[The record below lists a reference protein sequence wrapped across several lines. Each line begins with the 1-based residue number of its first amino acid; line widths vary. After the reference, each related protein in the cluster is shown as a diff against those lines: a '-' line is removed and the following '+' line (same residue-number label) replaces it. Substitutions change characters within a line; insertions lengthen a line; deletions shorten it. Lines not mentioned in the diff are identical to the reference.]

1 LMADIFDEVSEELKQ
16 DQLKQIWNKYSKYII
31 SVAFILF
38 ISVLGYFFYD
48 KWRLEKIEVSSSQF
62 FSGIEKLEKKEF
74 LSSIEIF
81 SKNVDQAHQGYK
93 TLSLFGIAEANF
105 KIGKV
110 DEMILNYKS
119 IYENQNIDVY
129 YRDLARLLSVMKD
142 NVSSFE
148 IQKKILDPILNSPS
162 KLQLLAAE
170 LEIMLLIRFNKI
182 DEAKLSI
189 SKLLKRTDITF
200 EQKNRL
206 DLIDKVYNSNAK

>member
-1 LMADIFDEVSEELKQ
+1 MADIFDEVSEELKQ

-148 IQKKILDPILNSPS
+148 IQKKILVPILNSPS

>member
-1 LMADIFDEVSEELKQ
+1 MADIFDEVSEELKQ

-31 SVAFILF
+31 SVAFILL

-48 KWRLEKIEVSSSQF
+48 KWKLEKIEVSSSQF

>member
-1 LMADIFDEVSEELKQ
+1 MADFFDEVSEELKQ

>member
-1 LMADIFDEVSEELKQ
+1 MADIFDEVSEELKQ
-16 DQLKQIWNKYSKYII
+16 DQLKQIWNNYSKYII
-31 SVAFILF
+31 SVACILF

-48 KWRLEKIEVSSSQF
+48 KWKLEKIEVSSSQF

-148 IQKKILDPILNSPS
+148 IQKKILEPILNSPS

-189 SKLLKRTDITF
+189 SKLLKRPDITF

-206 DLIDKVYNSNAK
+206 DLIGKVYNSNAK

>member
-1 LMADIFDEVSEELKQ
+1 MADIFDEVSEELKQ
-16 DQLKQIWNKYSKYII
+16 DQLKQIWNNYSKYII
-31 SVAFILF
+31 SVAFIIF

-48 KWRLEKIEVSSSQF
+48 KWKLEKLEVSSSKF

-81 SKNVDQAHQGYK
+81 SKGVDQDQKGYK
-93 TLSLFGIAEANF
+93 TLSLFGIAEAYF

-110 DEMILNYKS
+110 DEMVLSYKS
-119 IYENQNIDVY
+119 IYENQNIDIY

-148 IQKKILDPILNSPS
+148 TQRKILEPILNSPS

-170 LEIMLLIRFNKI
+170 LEIMLFIRFNKI

-189 SKLLKRTDITF
+189 SKLLKRPDITF

-206 DLIDKVYNSNAK
+206 DLIGKVYNSNAK

>member
-1 LMADIFDEVSEELKQ
+1 MADIFDEVSEELKQ
-16 DQLKQIWNKYSKYII
+16 DQLKQIWNNYSKYII
-31 SVAFILF
+31 SVAFIIF

-48 KWRLEKIEVSSSQF
+48 KWKLEKLEVSSSKF

-81 SKNVDQAHQGYK
+81 SKGVDQDHKGYK
-93 TLSLFGIAEANF
+93 TLSLFGIAEAYF

-110 DEMILNYKS
+110 DEMVLSYKS
-119 IYENQNIDVY
+119 IYENQNIDIY

-148 IQKKILDPILNSPS
+148 TQRKILEPILNSPS

-170 LEIMLLIRFNKI
+170 LEIMLFIRFNKI

-189 SKLLKRTDITF
+189 SKLLKRPDITF

-206 DLIDKVYNSNAK
+206 DLIGKVYNSNAK

>member
-1 LMADIFDEVSEELKQ
+1 MADIFDEVSEELKQ

-48 KWRLEKIEVSSSQF
+48 KWKLEKIEVSSSQF

-148 IQKKILDPILNSPS
+148 IQKNILDPILNSPS
-162 KLQLLAAE
+162 KLQLLAVE

>member
-1 LMADIFDEVSEELKQ
+1 MADIFDEVSEELKQ
-16 DQLKQIWNKYSKYII
+16 DQLKQIWNNYSKYII
-31 SVAFILF
+31 SVACILF

-48 KWRLEKIEVSSSQF
+48 KWKLEKIEVSSSQF

-93 TLSLFGIAEANF
+93 TFSLFGIAEANF

-148 IQKKILDPILNSPS
+148 IQKKILETILNSPS

-170 LEIMLLIRFNKI
+170 LEIMLLIRFNKT

>member
-1 LMADIFDEVSEELKQ
+1 MADIFDEVSEELKQ
-16 DQLKQIWNKYSKYII
+16 DQLKQIWNNYSKYII

-48 KWRLEKIEVSSSQF
+48 KWKLEKIEVSSSQF

-105 KIGKV
+105 KIGKI
-110 DEMILNYKS
+110 DEMVLNYKS

>member
-1 LMADIFDEVSEELKQ
+1 MADIFDEVSEELKQ
-16 DQLKQIWNKYSKYII
+16 DQLKQIWNNYSKYII

-38 ISVLGYFFYD
+38 ISALGYFFYD
-48 KWRLEKIEVSSSQF
+48 KWKLEKIEVSSSQF

-81 SKNVDQAHQGYK
+81 SKNVDQAHQGYE

-110 DEMILNYKS
+110 DKMILNYKS
-119 IYENQNIDVY
+119 IYENQNIDIY

-148 IQKKILDPILNSPS
+148 IQKKILEPILNSPS

>member
-1 LMADIFDEVSEELKQ
+1 MADIFDEVSEELKQ
-16 DQLKQIWNKYSKYII
+16 EQLKQIWNKYSKYII

>member
-1 LMADIFDEVSEELKQ
+1 MADIFDEVSEELKQ

-148 IQKKILDPILNSPS
+148 IQKKILEPILNSPS

-170 LEIMLLIRFNKI
+170 LEILLLIRFNKI

>member
-1 LMADIFDEVSEELKQ
+1 MADIFDEVSEELKQ
-16 DQLKQIWNKYSKYII
+16 DQLKQIWNNYSKYII
-31 SVAFILF
+31 SVACILF

-48 KWRLEKIEVSSSQF
+48 KWKLEKIEVSSSQF

>member
-1 LMADIFDEVSEELKQ
+1 MADIFDEVSEELKQ
-16 DQLKQIWNKYSKYII
+16 DQLKQIWNNYSKYII
-31 SVAFILF
+31 SVAFIIF

-48 KWRLEKIEVSSSQF
+48 KWKLEKLEVSSSNF

-81 SKNVDQAHQGYK
+81 SKGVDQDHKGYK
-93 TLSLFGIAEANF
+93 TLSLFGIAEAYF

-110 DEMILNYKS
+110 DEMVLSYKS
-119 IYENQNIDVY
+119 IYENQNIDIY

-148 IQKKILDPILNSPS
+148 TQRKILEPILNSPS

-170 LEIMLLIRFNKI
+170 LEIMLLIRFSKI

-189 SKLLKRTDITF
+189 SKLLKRPDISF

-206 DLIDKVYNSNAK
+206 DLIGKVYNSNAK

>member
-1 LMADIFDEVSEELKQ
+1 MADIFNEVSEELKQ
-16 DQLKQIWNKYSKYII
+16 DQLKQIWNNYSKYII

-48 KWRLEKIEVSSSQF
+48 KWKLEKIEVSSSQF

-105 KIGKV
+105 KIGKI
-110 DEMILNYKS
+110 DEMVLNYKS

-170 LEIMLLIRFNKI
+170 LEIMILIRFNKI

>member
-1 LMADIFDEVSEELKQ
+1 MADIFDEVSEELKQ
-16 DQLKQIWNKYSKYII
+16 DQLKQIWNNYSKYII
-31 SVAFILF
+31 SVAFIIF

-48 KWRLEKIEVSSSQF
+48 KWKLEKLEVSSSKF

-81 SKNVDQAHQGYK
+81 SKGVDQDHKGYK
-93 TLSLFGIAEANF
+93 TLSLFGIAEAYF

-110 DEMILNYKS
+110 DEMVLSYKS
-119 IYENQNIDVY
+119 IYENQNIDIY

-148 IQKKILDPILNSPS
+148 TQRKILEPILNSPS
-162 KLQLLAAE
+162 KLQSLAAE
-170 LEIMLLIRFNKI
+170 LEIMLFIRFNKI

-189 SKLLKRTDITF
+189 SKLLKRPDITF

-206 DLIDKVYNSNAK
+206 DLIGKVYNSNAK

>member
-1 LMADIFDEVSEELKQ
+1 MADIFDEVSEELKQ
-16 DQLKQIWNKYSKYII
+16 DQLKQIWNNYSKYII
-31 SVAFILF
+31 SVAFIIF

-48 KWRLEKIEVSSSQF
+48 KWKLEKLEVSSSEF

-74 LSSIEIF
+74 LSSIEFF
-81 SKNVDQAHQGYK
+81 SKGVDQDHKGYK
-93 TLSLFGIAEANF
+93 TLSLFGIAEAYF

-110 DEMILNYKS
+110 DEMVLSYKS
-119 IYENQNIDVY
+119 IYENQNIDIY

-148 IQKKILDPILNSPS
+148 KQRKILEPILNSPS

-170 LEIMLLIRFNKI
+170 LEIMLFIRFNKI

-189 SKLLKRTDITF
+189 SKLLKRPDITF

-206 DLIDKVYNSNAK
+206 DLIGKVYNSNAK

>member
-1 LMADIFDEVSEELKQ
+1 MADIFDEVSEELKQ
-16 DQLKQIWNKYSKYII
+16 DQLKQIWNNYSKYII

-48 KWRLEKIEVSSSQF
+48 KWKLEKIEVSSSQF

-110 DEMILNYKS
+110 DDMILNYKS

-148 IQKKILDPILNSPS
+148 IQKKILEPILNSPS

>member
-1 LMADIFDEVSEELKQ
+1 MADIFDEVSEELKQ
-16 DQLKQIWNKYSKYII
+16 DQLKQIWNKYSIYII

>member
-1 LMADIFDEVSEELKQ
+1 MADIFDEVSEELKQ
-16 DQLKQIWNKYSKYII
+16 DQLKQIWNNYSKYII
-31 SVAFILF
+31 SVACILF

-48 KWRLEKIEVSSSQF
+48 KWKLEKIEVSSSQF

-93 TLSLFGIAEANF
+93 ILSLFGIAEANF

-119 IYENQNIDVY
+119 IYENQNIDIY

>member
-1 LMADIFDEVSEELKQ
+1 MADIFDEVSEELKQ

-81 SKNVDQAHQGYK
+81 SKNVDQSHQGYK

>member
-1 LMADIFDEVSEELKQ
+1 MADIFDEVSEELKQ
-16 DQLKQIWNKYSKYII
+16 DQLKQIWNNYSKYII
-31 SVAFILF
+31 SVACILF

-48 KWRLEKIEVSSSQF
+48 KWKLEKIEVSSSQF

-148 IQKKILDPILNSPS
+148 IQKKILEPILNSPS

>member
-1 LMADIFDEVSEELKQ
+1 MADIFDEVSEELKQ

-148 IQKKILDPILNSPS
+148 IQKKILEPILNSPS

>member
-1 LMADIFDEVSEELKQ
+1 MADIFDEVSEELKQ

-38 ISVLGYFFYD
+38 ISVLGYFFYE

>member
-1 LMADIFDEVSEELKQ
+1 MADIFDEVSEELKQ

-31 SVAFILF
+31 SVAFILL

>member
-1 LMADIFDEVSEELKQ
+1 MADIFDEVSEELKQ

-48 KWRLEKIEVSSSQF
+48 KWKLEKIEVSSSQF

-110 DEMILNYKS
+110 DEMVLNYKS

-148 IQKKILDPILNSPS
+148 IQQKILDPILNSPS

>member
-1 LMADIFDEVSEELKQ
+1 MADIFDEVSEELKQ
-16 DQLKQIWNKYSKYII
+16 DQLKQIWNNYSKYII

-48 KWRLEKIEVSSSQF
+48 KWKLEKIEVSSSQF

-110 DEMILNYKS
+110 DEMVLNYKS
-119 IYENQNIDVY
+119 IYENQSTDIY

-148 IQKKILDPILNSPS
+148 TQKKILDPILNSPS

>member
-1 LMADIFDEVSEELKQ
+1 MADIFDEVSEELKQ
-16 DQLKQIWNKYSKYII
+16 DQLKQIWNNYSKYII

-48 KWRLEKIEVSSSQF
+48 KWKLEKKEVSSSQF

-110 DEMILNYKS
+110 DEMVLNYKS

-148 IQKKILDPILNSPS
+148 IQKKILEPILNSPS

>member
-1 LMADIFDEVSEELKQ
+1 MADIFDEVSEELKQ
-16 DQLKQIWNKYSKYII
+16 DQLKQIWNNYSKYII

>member
-1 LMADIFDEVSEELKQ
+1 MADIFDEVSEELKQ
-16 DQLKQIWNKYSKYII
+16 DQLKQIWNNYSKYII
-31 SVAFILF
+31 SVAFIIF

-48 KWRLEKIEVSSSQF
+48 KWKLEKLEVSSSKF

-81 SKNVDQAHQGYK
+81 SKGVDQDHKGYK

-148 IQKKILDPILNSPS
+148 IQKKILEPILNSPS